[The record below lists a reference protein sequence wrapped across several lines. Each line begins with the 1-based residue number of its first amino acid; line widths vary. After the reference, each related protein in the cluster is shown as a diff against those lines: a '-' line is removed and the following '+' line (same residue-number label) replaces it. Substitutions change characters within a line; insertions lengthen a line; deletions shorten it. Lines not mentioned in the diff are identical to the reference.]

1 MIPFILNSTPNCVPK
16 TFRCQKA
23 FHGNDLCF
31 VCVSKYRRH
40 SKSHESGKLCLC
52 VSIHYSF
59 LADSISPPVR
69 STRRLLSICKTNCF
83 QGDNSLV
90 EGDVT
95 RGPNY
100 QIDADSSQVIPA
112 AQTIHCKSPSLQPSV
127 ALCQVVQRS
136 SLVIPTMLEICFNYR
151 IKLDPACWWL
161 LAQPTVILHCVRCQ
175 KLST

>member
-16 TFRCQKA
+16 TSRCQKA
-23 FHGNDLCF
+23 FHGTDLCF

-40 SKSHESGKLCLC
+40 SKSHESGTLCLRVC
-52 VSIHYSF
+52 IHYSF

-100 QIDADSSQVIPA
+100 QRDADSSQVTLPHK
-112 AQTIHCKSPSLQPSV
+112 QSTVNPPPFKPSV

-136 SLVIPTMLEICFNYR
+136 RRLISTMLEICFNYR
-151 IKLDPACWWL
+151 INLDPAFWWL
-161 LAQPTVILHCVRCQ
+161 LAQPTVILHRVRCQ
-175 KLST
+175 MLST

>member
-1 MIPFILNSTPNCVPK
+1 MIPLILNSTPNCVPK

-23 FHGNDLCF
+23 FHANDLCF

-40 SKSHESGKLCLC
+40 SKSHESGELCLC
-52 VSIHYSF
+52 VCIHYSF

-112 AQTIHCKSPSLQPSV
+112 AQTILCKSPSVQPSV
-127 ALCQVVQRS
+127 AQCQVVQRS
-136 SLVIPTMLEICFNYR
+136 SRVIPTMLEICFNYR
-151 IKLDPACWWL
+151 IKLDPGCWWL
-161 LAQPTVILHCVRCQ
+161 LAQTTVTLHCVRCQ

>member
-1 MIPFILNSTPNCVPK
+1 MKGEGVWHNCCTIRLIEQAASNQKQPMIPFILNSTPNCVPK

-23 FHGNDLCF
+23 FHANDLCF

-40 SKSHESGKLCLC
+40 SKSHESGTLCLC
-52 VSIHYSF
+52 VCIHYSF

-127 ALCQVVQRS
+127 A
-136 SLVIPTMLEICFNYR
+136 
-151 IKLDPACWWL
+151 
-161 LAQPTVILHCVRCQ
+161 
-175 KLST
+175 

>member
-23 FHGNDLCF
+23 FHSNDLCI

-40 SKSHESGKLCLC
+40 LKSYESGTLCLC
-52 VSIHYSF
+52 VYIHYSF
-59 LADSISPPVR
+59 LADSISPPMR
-69 STRRLLSICKTNCF
+69 PTRRLLSICKTNCF

-127 ALCQVVQRS
+127 AQCQVVQRS
-136 SLVIPTMLEICFNYR
+136 SRVIPTMLEISFNYR

>member
-52 VSIHYSF
+52 VCIHYSF
-59 LADSISPPVR
+59 LANSISPPVR

-100 QIDADSSQVIPA
+100 EIDADSSQVIPA
-112 AQTIHCKSPSLQPSV
+112 AQTIHCKSPPPFNHLWPCARLYSAP
-127 ALCQVVQRS
+127 VV
-136 SLVIPTMLEICFNYR
+136 
-151 IKLDPACWWL
+151 
-161 LAQPTVILHCVRCQ
+161 
-175 KLST
+175 

>member
-23 FHGNDLCF
+23 FRGSDLCF
-31 VCVSKYRRH
+31 VCVSKYRGH
-40 SKSHESGKLCLC
+40 LKSHESGMLCLC
-52 VSIHYSF
+52 VCLHYSF
-59 LADSISPPVR
+59 LADSISPPVI

-100 QIDADSSQVIPA
+100 QTDADSSQVIPA
-112 AQTIHCKSPSLQPSV
+112 AQTIHCKSSSLQPSV
-127 ALCQVVQRS
+127 AQCQVVQRS
-136 SLVIPTMLEICFNYR
+136 GRVIPTMLEICFNYR
-151 IKLDPACWWL
+151 IKLDPACWL

-175 KLST
+175 RFST